1 MERGKRICKVMK
13 ELRKRIADAN
23 EIPYVIEEC
32 PYKGDCL
39 GTCPKCEADLRYLT
53 EAIDA
58 KEKQGKT
65 VTIEGLMSEEELRQ
79 AFSIEPVNE
88 KPEELVLAGLPI
100 SEESEHSTLKH
111 TDMESKGEHMIGEPM
126 MYSYDFA
133 AIIAGGLMRN
143 TDNNFVFSP
152 TGLCRILDMLSMGMD
167 VNSNLFFEECRLTD
181 CFNSSIESYNNEY
194 FKLEHAASIW
204 YNRKLGAIKQDY
216 LDSIRLGYEAEAHN
230 ADFTQKSQT
239 KLRIDKWVSD
249 KTHQMIT
256 ELDTELSDDALMVV
270 LDAIYMNGKWKN
282 PFDPDLTEQSIFR
295 NSNGTEADVDMMCQE
310 IGEADYGETDEYQV
324 ISLPYKGSGYSMV
337 VVLPKKNSCIE
348 NIMANTDW
356 LEAETAE
363 SDVQL
368 YMPRFDFDNTLS
380 FVDVLTKLGLKDMFE
395 SEHSFPDI
403 TDLPAHISDIKQ
415 QCVIKVEE
423 QGTKAAAITME
434 EFVLGCCPPDDIPE
448 PITMKL
454 DRPFG
459 FAIRGEFDELLF
471 MGVVKKM
478 DDINDSTI

>member
-32 PYKGDCL
+32 PYKGDCP

-58 KEKQGKT
+58 REKQGKT
-65 VTIEGLMSEEELRQ
+65 VTTEGLMSEEELRQ
-79 AFSIEPVNE
+79 ALTIEPIDD
-88 KPEELVLAGLPI
+88 KPDKFIFGSLRMSKEPEPLEGDIAKI
-100 SEESEHSTLKH
+100 ESRTV
-111 TDMESKGEHMIGEPM
+111 HMIGEPM

-133 AIIAGGLMRN
+133 TTITGELMKN
-143 TDNNFVFSP
+143 TDNNYVFSP

-167 VNSNLFFEECRLTD
+167 VNSNLFFEECRLTGR
-181 CFNSSIESYNNEY
+181 FNSFIETCNSKY

-204 YNRKLGAIKQDY
+204 YNQKLGAIKQDF
-216 LDSIRLGYEAEAHN
+216 LECLESDYEAEAHN

-256 ELDTELSDDALMVV
+256 RLDTELSDDASMVV

-282 PFDPDLTEQSIFR
+282 PFDPELTEQSIFH
-295 NSNGTEADVDMMCQE
+295 NSNGTVADVDMMYQE
-310 IGEADYGETDEYQV
+310 IEEADYGETNECQV

-337 VVLPKKNSCIE
+337 VVLPKKNGCIE
-348 NIMANTDW
+348 NVMVNTDW
-356 LEAETAE
+356 LEAETTE

-380 FVDVLTKLGLKDMFE
+380 FIDVLTKLGLKDMFE

-403 TDLPAHISDIKQ
+403 TDLPAHISYKTTVCHQ
-415 QCVIKVEE
+415 
-423 QGTKAAAITME
+423 
-434 EFVLGCCPPDDIPE
+434 
-448 PITMKL
+448 
-454 DRPFG
+454 
-459 FAIRGEFDELLF
+459 
-471 MGVVKKM
+471 
-478 DDINDSTI
+478 S